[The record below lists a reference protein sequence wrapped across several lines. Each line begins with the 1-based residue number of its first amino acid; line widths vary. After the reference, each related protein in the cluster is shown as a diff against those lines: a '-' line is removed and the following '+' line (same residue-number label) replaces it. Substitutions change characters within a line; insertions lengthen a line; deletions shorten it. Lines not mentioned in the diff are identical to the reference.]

1 MPKQTKTTTIKEFTN
16 PLVREIMDEC
26 EEALRPIAE
35 KYGLTLDHKGRTY
48 RRDALPVMFQLL
60 ITEKDEDGNK
70 LSAAARDFQKYAI
83 MFGLEADDLHREFVH
98 QGDRFRITGVKP
110 RSRKFPILGENV
122 RTGKTY
128 KFPVETVKA
137 GLKRAA

>member
-1 MPKQTKTTTIKEFTN
+1 MPKQTKTIKEFTN
-16 PLVREIMDEC
+16 PLVRKIMDEC
-26 EEALRPIAE
+26 EEALRPVAE
-35 KYGLTLDHKGRTY
+35 KYGLTLDRKGSTY

-60 ITEKDEDGNK
+60 VTEKDEDGNV
-70 LSAAARDFQKYAI
+70 LSAAAKDFQKFAT
-83 MFGLEADDLHREFVH
+83 MFGLKADDLHREFVH
-98 QGDRFRITGVKP
+98 QGERFRITGVKP
-110 RSRKFPILGENV
+110 RSRKFPLLGENV